1 MSLLFSK
8 FEGNFNKNEIFLWV
22 NLYVRCLNGLLQ
34 LFKTLAKTSEG
45 VLYPAKLQVLTVS
58 FVREPCRNHATFDRR
73 LFATVAHGC
82 EILISIIDVTGFVDW
97 VLFFFLF
104 FFCQFILVC
113 SSCSNPDHLG

>member
-1 MSLLFSK
+1 MAFYNSLK
-8 FEGNFNKNEIFLWV
+8 
-22 NLYVRCLNGLLQ
+22 LLQ
-34 LFKTLAKTSEG
+34 K
-45 VLYPAKLQVLTVS
+45 QVKEFFIQRSFRFLTVS

-97 VLFFFLF
+97 VLFFFLV